1 MVARAADRSAACCC
15 ASARAV
21 SPDRYLRAFDI
32 VGLLTQ
38 HSDGLRLTE
47 IRESLGLPV
56 SSLHNILQTMV
67 AAEIL
72 TVTDDLRY
80 SVGPRMVGVALATV
94 SSLDV
99 RNLARRYLQD
109 LAKEVGDDVYLGM
122 MMGRRV
128 FYVDRCAGTQR
139 ISLDIRLG
147 EPLHLHATATG
158 KLFAAFDQKLAAR
171 ALSVP
176 LKRLTPTTI
185 TEARELEAEYGRIRN
200 RGYSK
205 SDEEAVEGVVGYAI
219 PILQASGALAA
230 AIHVSVI
237 GQRATK
243 AHERALVRAAREC
256 AGQVERSLG
265 HVQKAGPEMR
275 PAAARQ

>member
-1 MVARAADRSAACCC
+1 M
-15 ASARAV
+15 
-21 SPDRYLRAFDI
+21 SPDRYLRTFDI
-32 VGLLTQ
+32 VGLLTR
-38 HSDGLRLTE
+38 HKEGLRLTE
-47 IRESLGLPV
+47 IKASLGLPV

-72 TVTDDLRY
+72 TLGDDLRY

-99 RNLARRYLQD
+99 RTLARRHLQD
-109 LAKEVGDDVYLGM
+109 LAKDVGDDVYLGISL
-122 MMGRRV
+122 GRRV
-128 FYVDRCAGTQR
+128 IYVDRCAGTQR

-147 EPLHLHATATG
+147 EPLHLHGTATG
-158 KLFAAFDQKLAAR
+158 KLFAAFDPHLR
-171 ALSVP
+171 VRVLSAP
-176 LKRLTPTTI
+176 LRKLTPNTI
-185 TEARELEAEYGRIRN
+185 TDARELEADYERIRS

-205 SDEEAVEGVVGYAI
+205 SDEEAVEGVVGYAV
-219 PILQASGALAA
+219 PILQASGSLAA

-243 AHERALVRAAREC
+243 AHERKLIRAARDC

-265 HVQKAGPEMR
+265 HVVKS
-275 PAAARQ
+275 AAETRAADARR